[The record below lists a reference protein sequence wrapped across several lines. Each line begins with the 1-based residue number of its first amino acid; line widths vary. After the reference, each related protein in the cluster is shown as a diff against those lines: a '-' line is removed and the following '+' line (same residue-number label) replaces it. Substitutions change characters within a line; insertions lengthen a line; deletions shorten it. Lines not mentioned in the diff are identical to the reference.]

1 MALENPS
8 RWAAQGT
15 IEALA
20 EYPCLRCLSDTQLM
34 LVLAYLLCVITSND
48 RDNECTVSEMMTNAG
63 CSDCFSRRQ
72 KMQYL
77 VQMVATYAQGQG
89 LLTNFDAITE
99 QIACL
104 VCADTSKI
112 LAMVVDGVETG
123 INNGTLFNPAP

>member
-8 RWAAQGT
+8 RWATQGT

-34 LVLAYLLCVITSND
+34 LVLAYLLCLITSTS
-48 RDNECTVSEMMTNAG
+48 RDTECTVSELMSDAG

-72 KMQYL
+72 KMQFL
-77 VQMVATYAQGQG
+77 VQMVATYAQNQG
-89 LLTNFDAITE
+89 LLTDFDAITE

-104 VCADTSKI
+104 LCADTGKI
-112 LAMVVDGVETG
+112 LAMVVDAVENG
-123 INNGTLFNPAP
+123 INNGTLFNPS